1 MRVKHCRHCII
12 GQLVVL
18 CAVLALRPAY
28 AASPSDP
35 SRDAS
40 VINAFQ
46 VMCDLT
52 APNFE
57 GISARATA
65 MHMQTQDAQ
74 PPSTDGN
81 VRTEHKAW
89 LGRLATGPFG
99 LLLDR
104 LSGPK
109 GTSTSCA
116 VFGSVADP
124 DIFRNELVKE
134 MKLQAASS
142 PEVANGAR
150 SFEWRNRSGAGT
162 TRILRDFTPSGKP
175 GVMVKILSMVA
186 NSTQR

>member
-1 MRVKHCRHCII
+1 MF
-12 GQLVVL
+12 VV
-18 CAVLALRPAY
+18 VLRPAY
-28 AASPSDP
+28 AASPSSP

-40 VINAFQ
+40 LINTFQ
-46 VMCDLT
+46 VMCNLT

-65 MHMQTQDAQ
+65 THMQVQDAQ

-81 VRTEHKAW
+81 VQTEHKAW
-89 LGRLATGPFG
+89 LGQLTTGPFG
-99 LLLDR
+99 LSLDR

-116 VFGSVADP
+116 VFGPVANP

-134 MKLQAASS
+134 MKLQVANS

-150 SFEWRNRSGAGT
+150 SFEWPNSTDAGT
-162 TRILRDFTPSGKP
+162 TLILRDLTPSGKP
-175 GVMVKILSMVA
+175 GVMIKILSMVA
-186 NSTQR
+186 GPSQR